1 MNDNAKSVRFGD
13 FELRKDFSEHYC
25 RIEIWNNDGV
35 IWEPCMRISL
45 QCGSENIRHFI
56 DGIQKIY
63 DIQSQDMDVEVDITR
78 GAVAEGEPD
87 EIWPPEWT
95 EKARL
100 TIHKVAADY
109 NLELGNCTGATIS
122 IDNFSHVAG
131 VLLRW
136 LARCRD

>member
-1 MNDNAKSVRFGD
+1 MNDTANRVRFGD
-13 FELRKDFSEHYC
+13 FELRRDFSERYC

-45 QCGSENIRHFI
+45 QCGSETTRKFV
-56 DGIQKIY
+56 DGIQKLY

-78 GAVAEGEPD
+78 GATPEGEPD
-87 EIWPPEWT
+87 EIWPPAWV

-100 TIHKVAADY
+100 TIHKVGGEY
-109 NLELGNCTGATIS
+109 NLELGNCTGASIS
-122 IDNFSHVAG
+122 VDGFVNVAG